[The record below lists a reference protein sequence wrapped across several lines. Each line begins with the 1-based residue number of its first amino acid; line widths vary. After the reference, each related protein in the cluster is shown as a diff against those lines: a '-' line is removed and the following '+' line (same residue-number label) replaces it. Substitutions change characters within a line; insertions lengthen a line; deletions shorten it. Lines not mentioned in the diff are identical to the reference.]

1 MSADCVLT
9 MVGEIYGALELPQFR
24 RCLISAL
31 ARAVPSDWVSLND
44 IGPDPADLV
53 VVVEPRMTPEEFET
67 FGRLSHQNPLVAHYV
82 QTGNGRPYRIS
93 DVVDTAK
100 FHRTELYRDFYEPR
114 GIKHQIAF
122 TLPARRNRLLGV
134 ALSRRNSDFSDTER
148 ALLDRARP
156 FLVEGYRNAIT
167 HSGAPVYPSPAE
179 ALPPSA
185 HGLGLT
191 PREYE
196 VLSETAAGRSA
207 VAVGELL
214 SLSPRTVQKHLERAY
229 RKVGVGGRLAATAAM
244 RQLNEQ
250 PKETQATPSD
260 AADR

>member
-1 MSADCVLT
+1 

-44 IGPDPADLV
+44 IGPDPADLF

-67 FGRLSHQNPLVAHYV
+67 FGRLSHQNPLVAHYAR
-82 QTGNGRPYRIS
+82 TGDGRAYRIS
-93 DVVDTAK
+93 DVVDPAD
-100 FHRTELYRDFYEPR
+100 FHRTELYREFYEPR
-114 GIKHQIAF
+114 GIEHQIAF
-122 TLPARRNRLLGV
+122 TLPAPRHRLLGV
-134 ALSRRNSDFSDTER
+134 ALSRRSSDFSDAER

-156 FLVEGYRNAIT
+156 FLIEGYRNAIA
-167 HSGAPVYPSPAE
+167 HSGVPVRPSPAE
-179 ALPPSA
+179 AFPPSA
-185 HGLGLT
+185 HRLGLT

-214 SLSPRTVQKHLERAY
+214 GLSPRTVHKHLERAY

-244 RQLNEQ
+244 RQLDEQ
-250 PKETQATPSD
+250 PQETKPPPTD

>member
-1 MSADCVLT
+1 
-9 MVGEIYGALELPQFR
+9 MVGEIYGALEVPQFR
-24 RCLISAL
+24 RCLLAAL

-44 IGPDPADLV
+44 IGPDPAELF
-53 VVVEPRMTPEEFET
+53 VVVEPRMTPEEFEI
-67 FGRLSHQNPLVAHYV
+67 FGRLSHQNPLVAHYAR
-82 QTGNGRPYRIS
+82 TGDGRPYRIS
-93 DVVDTAK
+93 DVVDPVE
-100 FHRTELYRDFYEPR
+100 FHRTELYREFYEPR
-114 GIKHQIAF
+114 GIEYQIAF
-122 TLPARRNRLLGV
+122 TLPAPRNRLLGV
-134 ALSRRNSDFSDTER
+134 ALSRRRADFSDAER

-156 FLVEGYRNAIT
+156 FLIEGYRNAIT
-167 HSGAPVYPSPAE
+167 HSGVPVRPTPAE

-214 SLSPRTVQKHLERAY
+214 GLSPRTVHKHLERAY
-229 RKVGVGGRLAATAAM
+229 RKVGVRGRLAATAAM
-244 RQLNEQ
+244 RQLDEQ
-250 PKETQATPSD
+250 PDHTRSTSAD